1 MNRRQLI
8 INSINELSAERK
20 RNSDSH
26 DQILKSYAKNG
37 ELDASVRDTEAKL
50 EAGTIGF
57 SGIGESTVGTP
68 QNLTEV
74 FDARNRVS
82 KASIT
87 SAFSQLKN
95 TEGMIQR
102 KIDDLS
108 RQITQLEKEFEDHD
122 CGIEETNVCIGLD
135 PRLMEGIETLNE
147 FKEKVAIK

>member
-102 KIDDLS
+102 KI
-108 RQITQLEKEFEDHD
+108 E
-122 CGIEETNVCIGLD
+122 
-135 PRLMEGIETLNE
+135 LNCNN
-147 FKEKVAIK
+147 KLNIDN